1 MKLLTYTTFI
11 VEISSHKGTLIKEIY
26 VKAESINKALEIG
39 NQCAEN
45 IGGEVSKIL
54 KSYYE
59 CVESST
65 KTITITV

>member
-11 VEISSHKGTLIKEIY
+11 VEISSHRGTLMKEIY
-26 VKAESINKALEIG
+26 VKAENINKALEIG

-45 IGGEVSKIL
+45 IGGEVSKIR

-59 CVESST
+59 CIESST
-65 KTITITV
+65 KTITIEV